1 MVTRFPWGNFPSVIT
16 HTTRANLE
24 AHPSY
29 AAARHDD
36 LKAAREVAR
45 AFLRAAQWS
54 GRVDYVCPT
63 IEFSPDGRFNPLPL
77 ALAELLA
84 RETGAE
90 LVASIV
96 RQKQQAE
103 IPTDSVSRL
112 LNQSGYDGKP
122 PKGSYLIVHDVCVF
136 GSSIANLRG
145 HIHAHGGDVLAATS
159 LASHLFAANLVP
171 DNTVLMGIAAR
182 FRNELNTIP
191 THLGFDY
198 DRLTAREA
206 YFIYGL
212 RNLECIR
219 NPQVPSHRVTTP
231 RF

>member
-1 MVTRFPWGNFPSVIT
+1 MVTRFPWGKFPSVIT
-16 HTTRANLE
+16 HTSRANLE
-24 AHPSY
+24 AHPLY
-29 AAARHDD
+29 AAARGGD
-36 LKAAREVAR
+36 LKAARDVAR
-45 AFLRAAQWS
+45 TFLRPAQWS

-63 IEFSPDGRFNPLPL
+63 IEFSPDGRFNPLAL
-77 ALAELLA
+77 ALAELVA

-96 RQKQQAE
+96 REKQRTEVPA
-103 IPTDSVSRL
+103 DSVSRL
-112 LNQSGYDGKP
+112 LNQSGYDGQP
-122 PKGSYLIVHDVCVF
+122 PKGSYLICHDICAF

-145 HIHAHGGDVLAATS
+145 HIQAKGGDVLGAMS
-159 LASHLFAANLVP
+159 LSSHLFSSNLVP

-182 FRNELNTIP
+182 FRNELSTIT

-198 DRLTAREA
+198 DRLTSREA
-206 YFIYGL
+206 YYIYGL